1 MENRDQG
8 LQDLRGGDSSAAESA
23 AGGTAG
29 SGTSASTG
37 GGGGG
42 IDGAANKRPRTHGE
56 EMISWRVVGGSDQNM
71 LEVMRRAFFQDL
83 EESAV
88 VMLSH
93 PPKGTRD
100 EWIEVPLPGLG
111 EIGIQ
116 VHRKERVKL
125 FDTEKE
131 GYEGTKRTIAWSV
144 GGGLWVD
151 LSSRKGRRE
160 KFEKGKWVGY
170 TIFKKS

>member
-1 MENRDQG
+1 MVRGNNGGVENLDQG
-8 LQDLRGGDSSAAESA
+8 LRDFRE
-23 AGGTAG
+23 
-29 SGTSASTG
+29 
-37 GGGGG
+37 G
-42 IDGAANKRPRTHGE
+42 IPRRLDQELVERLDQGHRHLPEVVAVPRTHGE
-56 EMISWRVVGGSDQNM
+56 EMISRRVVGGSDQSM
-71 LEVMRRAFFQDL
+71 LEVMRRAFFQDV

-88 VMLSH
+88 IMLSH

-131 GYEGTKRTIAWSV
+131 GYEGTKRTIAWS
-144 GGGLWVD
+144 GLWVD
-151 LSSRKGRRE
+151 LSPRKGRRE
-160 KFEKGKWVGY
+160 KYENGKWVGY